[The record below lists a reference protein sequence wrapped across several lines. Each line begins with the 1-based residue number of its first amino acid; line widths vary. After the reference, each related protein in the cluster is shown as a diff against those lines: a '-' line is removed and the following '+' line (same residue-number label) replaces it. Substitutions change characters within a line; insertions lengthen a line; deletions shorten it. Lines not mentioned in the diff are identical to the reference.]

1 MTLTPDHPS
10 ESTPG
15 PLPPRRMQLVGERRL
30 PDPPPQNQTPLSQM
44 TGATTTSIPP
54 ELMHRMAWKAGVMGA
69 LNVIAAL
76 LAARMIVLV
85 SVSGGIALTWAALGQ
100 PDPWRLGALAI
111 YSVAIVVPSVWLA
124 ARK

>member
-1 MTLTPDHPS
+1 MNQKPDQLS
-10 ESTPG
+10 ESM
-15 PLPPRRMQLVGERRL
+15 LPHSRMQLVGERRL

-44 TGATTTSIPP
+44 IGATTTSIQP
-54 ELMHRMAWKAGVMGA
+54 EVIHRMAWKAGVMGA

-111 YSVAIVVPSVWLA
+111 YSLAIVVPSVWLA
-124 ARK
+124 SRK